1 MPLPS
6 VFAGDLRRAGQGT
19 GRPEQDRRDGRLGR
33 LFRDV
38 AVSRHNAEQIHDPVP
53 ELLGLEI
60 VIDCGRSNASIAAQ
74 AVSMAATQA
83 AGTGRA
89 PRCPCR
95 PAARSLRIVECRG
108 CGPPP
113 RLDQRRWNARLHAAV
128 LRGRLV
134 ARGASAAAVTR
145 PDRGVPAGAI
155 NCARRRIPGGGRR
168 ARCRGRGCGRRSGGW
183 FRR

>member
-6 VFAGDLRRAGQGT
+6 VLAGDLRRAGQGT

-53 ELLGLEI
+53 DLLGLEI
-60 VIDCGRSNASIAAQ
+60 AIDCGRSNASTAAQ

-95 PAARSLRIVECRG
+95 RPREVCALWSVAVVVRRPDWTRGGGTPGCTPLCCEVE
-108 CGPPP
+108 
-113 RLDQRRWNARLHAAV
+113 
-128 LRGRLV
+128 LV